1 MKPAVPL
8 TSLESVRRLL
18 GEVTQGA
25 KAEPPTVIEK
35 SKPASR
41 IAITDYQKGIE
52 KGAACV
58 QILKF
63 QRKQDR
69 KAMQKAIN
77 IWYSNAPPSD
87 ALEAYLLQ
95 VQQKIDSAKIF
106 TEFKSHQSNCLQNL
120 ISNFK
125 SFSLRKKVLAFSRWK
140 RLLDVRSSE
149 LYLNTSQKAENPLST
164 IIIEKIKHQSER
176 HIEGIFLTQLKLLC
190 LKSLSA
196 VLEE

>member
-1 MKPAVPL
+1 MKPVVPL

-25 KAEPPTVIEK
+25 KAEPPPVIEK

-41 IAITDYQKGIE
+41 IAITDYQKGVE

-63 QRKQDR
+63 QRKLDR
-69 KAMQKAIN
+69 KAMQKAVD
-77 IWYSNAPPSD
+77 IWCHCVPPSD

-95 VQQKIDSAKIF
+95 VQQKIDSAKLF
-106 TEFKSHQSNCLQNL
+106 TE
-120 ISNFK
+120 FK
-125 SFSLRKKVLAFSRWK
+125 SFSLRKKVLGFSRWK

-149 LYLNTSQKAENPLST
+149 LYLNTSQKVENPTST
-164 IIIEKIKHQSER
+164 VIMEKLKHQSER

-190 LKSLSA
+190 MKSLSA